1 MYMSFVTVAAAVCC
15 RRLSGHLQHSCS
27 ERQSRISKYVVLGSL
42 ATLPAFRCWHLGRNF
57 GLISDFGLL
66 VIINTSGGAI
76 YATHLLDKAI
86 EMKLGVPDASHLTMH
101 VLAVVGALVY
111 EQGLMSAY
119 QDSLRKGATL
129 GA

>member
-1 MYMSFVTVAAAVCC
+1 MSFVTAAAAVCC
-15 RRLSGHLQHSCS
+15 QRLSGNLQHRCS
-27 ERQSRISKYVVLGSL
+27 ERRSRISKYVVLGSL
-42 ATLPAFRCWHLGRNF
+42 AALPAFRCWHLGRDV

-111 EQGLMSAY
+111 EQGLVSAY
-119 QDSLRKGATL
+119 QDSLNYANFQR
-129 GA
+129 